1 MCGRYR
7 FTEEQNR
14 EILKIIEEVERKCG
28 KGSWTPGEIRPTA
41 KAPVLVASDDGP
53 TPELYQ
59 WGYKLPKSL
68 VINARA
74 ETAAEKPLFRESLTS
89 MRCVVPSTGF
99 WEWDADKRKFLFTL
113 PGSAELYMAGLYAI
127 REGAPC
133 YCILTTA
140 ANESMREVHD
150 RMPLVLTRDQVRPWL
165 EQPERSAEFLRMKPP
180 LLVKASEEAQIG
192 LW

>member
-1 MCGRYR
+1 M
-7 FTEEQNR
+7 
-14 EILKIIEEVERKCG
+14 
-28 KGSWTPGEIRPTA
+28 
-41 KAPVLVASDDGP
+41 
-53 TPELYQ
+53 
-59 WGYKLPKSL
+59 
-68 VINARA
+68 
-74 ETAAEKPLFRESLTS
+74 FRESLAS

-113 PGSAELYMAGLYAI
+113 PGSAELYMAGLYTI

-140 ANESMREVHD
+140 ANESMRAVHD